1 MDILKGC
8 MDEPATQALTRWLI
22 NDEIATEG
30 IRGHLDTL
38 WQYVFELSTELKIY
52 AEDLLIASLKQYLRD
67 NDELDETYLY
77 TGRQILK
84 FTSSKYKLIV
94 QLLFEKDIFQ
104 RVIHTDIP
112 MRFFVELALTG
123 GINVHRLLLGQ
134 GELDSPDDSM
144 LWVLAELLSIEYFAS
159 LKDLKMKE

>member
-1 MDILKGC
+1 
-8 MDEPATQALTRWLI
+8 
-22 NDEIATEG
+22 
-30 IRGHLDTL
+30 
-38 WQYVFELSTELKIY
+38 
-52 AEDLLIASLKQYLRD
+52 
-67 NDELDETYLY
+67 
-77 TGRQILK
+77 
-84 FTSSKYKLIV
+84 
-94 QLLFEKDIFQ
+94 
-104 RVIHTDIP
+104 